1 MLTLTSALQ
10 KIKAISHISKKYER
24 RITLNIEGKT
34 VQATFAAAISAVI
47 YYLGIVSIPIIMLI
61 CAMIIDYITGML
73 AASYNSELSSKKGIK
88 GIVKKVGYLA
98 LVLASMIID
107 WLISQGLQQINI
119 NMNYSVFFAVLVTV
133 WLIIN
138 ELISVLENIS
148 RMGVPIP
155 NFLKKIINK
164 LKMTVD
170 KGDGENDG

>member
-1 MLTLTSALQ
+1 MKSGVTKVQNKELQ
-10 KIKAISHISKKYER
+10 M
-24 RITLNIEGKT
+24 
-34 VQATFAAAISAVI
+34 FISAAFAGLL
-47 YYLGIVSIPIIMLI
+47 YYLGIVSIPIVMLI
-61 CAMIIDYITGML
+61 FAMIVDYTTGMM
-73 AASYNSELSSKKGIK
+73 AAWTNSELSSKRGIK

-98 LVLASMIID
+98 LVVAAMIID
-107 WLISQGLQQINI
+107 WLISQGLQQINVDI
-119 NMNYSVFFAVLVTV
+119 TYSVFFAVLVAV

-138 ELISVLENIS
+138 ELISTLENLS

>member
-1 MLTLTSALQ
+1 MKAMQNKELQVFVSA
-10 KIKAISHISKKYER
+10 A
-24 RITLNIEGKT
+24 
-34 VQATFAAAISAVI
+34 FAGLL

-119 NMNYSVFFAVLVTV
+119 NLHYSVFFAVLVAV

-138 ELISVLENIS
+138 ELISVLENLS
-148 RMGVPIP
+148 RIGVPIP
-155 NFLKKIINK
+155 NFMKKLINRLKT
-164 LKMTVD
+164 TVD
-170 KGDGENDG
+170 ESEGDKSDG